1 MLGILSSVS
10 AWEVITIAILMA
22 EKTETQGRLWLRSLR
37 GCSDLDLP
45 SSAPNVKVVSPEK
58 RTCGAGVTWL

>member
-1 MLGILSSVS
+1 MLGILGSVS

-22 EKTETQGRLWLRSLR
+22 EKTEIQGRLWPRRLG

-45 SSAPNVKVVSPEK
+45 SSAPDVKAVSPEK